1 VQQRASFSRFCHQK
15 KYSRA
20 NKSRLVPTQSE
31 NKNNPVRTSRGLSP
45 HKPKNYYLCTSKRNF
60 MNFQNTREFAQQL
73 DQQDELY
80 NYRNEFIF
88 PQVNGKNVIYFTGN
102 SLGLQPKRTK
112 AFVDEVMNDWAK
124 LAVDG
129 HFYADK
135 PWWDYHE
142 RFAIPLGEIMGAKPS
157 EITVMNTLTVNL
169 HLMMVSFYRP
179 TAKKYKILCE
189 EKAFPSDQYMFQSQA
204 DFHAQYLGINPNE
217 IIIEIKRREGEHN
230 IRLEDVLAKI
240 EEIGDELALV
250 LIGGVNYY
258 TGQVFDMKTITAAA
272 QKTGAYVGWDLAHA
286 AGNIEMNL
294 HDWNVDFACWCS
306 YKYMN
311 SGPGNASGCFVHE
324 NHHYNAKLPRF
335 AGWWGHN
342 KERRFKMEQ
351 QFEPVHGA
359 DGWQIS
365 NLPILSLAPYL
376 ASVEMFAE
384 VGMTKLIKKRNLLTS
399 YLEFIL
405 HEIDREIGG
414 AGFEIIT
421 PQNQEERACQLS
433 VYLHGQGRS
442 LFEYLMKNG
451 VITDWREPNVIR
463 FAPAPFYC
471 SFTDMYEFGQILKKG
486 IIG

>member
-1 VQQRASFSRFCHQK
+1 
-15 KYSRA
+15 
-20 NKSRLVPTQSE
+20 
-31 NKNNPVRTSRGLSP
+31 
-45 HKPKNYYLCTSKRNF
+45 

-73 DQQDELY
+73 DAQDELFK
-80 NYRNEFIF
+80 YRDEFIF
-88 PQVNGKNVIYFTGN
+88 PSINGKNVIYFTGN
-102 SLGLQPKRTK
+102 SLGLQPKRTQ
-112 AFVDEVMNDWAK
+112 AYVDEVMNDWAK
-124 LAVDG
+124 LAVEG

-142 RFAIPLGEIMGAKPS
+142 RFAVPLSGIMGAKPS

-179 TAKKYKILCE
+179 TPKKYKIICE
-189 EKAFPSDQYMFQSQA
+189 EKAFPSDQYMFQSQVK
-204 DFHAQYLGINPNE
+204 FHGFNPSDA
-217 IIIEIKRREGEHN
+217 IVEIKRREGEHN
-230 IRLEDVLAKI
+230 IRHEDIIAKI
-240 EEIGDELALV
+240 EEVGEELALV

-258 TGQVFDMKTITAAA
+258 TGQVFDIKSITEAGH
-272 QKTGAYVGWDLAHA
+272 KTGAYVGWDLAHA
-286 AGNIEMNL
+286 AGNIELEL
-294 HDWNVDFACWCS
+294 HDWDVDFACWCS

-324 NHHYNAKLPRF
+324 RHHHDNDLPRF

-342 KERRFKMEQ
+342 KERRFKMEPD
-351 QFEPVHGA
+351 FDPVNGA

-384 VGMTKLIKKRNLLTS
+384 VGMKKLIQKRNLLTA

-405 HEIDREIGG
+405 HEIDREIDGTE
-414 AGFEIIT
+414 FEIIT

-433 VYLHGQGRS
+433 VYLHGQGRA

-463 FAPAPFYC
+463 LAPVPFYC
-471 SFTDMYEFGQILKKG
+471 SFEDMYEFGQILKAG
-486 IIG
+486 ISKP